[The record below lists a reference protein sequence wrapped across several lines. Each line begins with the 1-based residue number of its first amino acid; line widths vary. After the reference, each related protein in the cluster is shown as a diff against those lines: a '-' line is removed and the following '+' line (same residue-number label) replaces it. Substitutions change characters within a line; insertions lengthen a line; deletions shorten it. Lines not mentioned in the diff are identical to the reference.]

1 MGVRAVRPVA
11 GRAQVASGPEQ
22 AVGREREVRAPGH
35 RVGAGL
41 EVRGR
46 EAEAQ
51 GPVGRALVEQEPVE
65 AAARGP
71 GLPARAA
78 AREPG
83 GRAWEGREVRV
94 ALVPAEPEQVAQGP
108 EGREPGAQGPEAQGP
123 EAREPGAQGPEAQ
136 GPEAREQ
143 AAALYGTSAT
153 PPHPHSEPSR

>member
-11 GRAQVASGPEQ
+11 GRAQVAPGPEQ

-35 RVGAGL
+35 RAGAGL

-51 GPVGRALVEQEPVE
+51 GPVGRALVEQEPVAAQE

-78 AREPG
+78 A
-83 GRAWEGREVRV
+83 
-94 ALVPAEPEQVAQGP
+94 LVPAEPERVALEPEQVALEPEAQGP
-108 EGREPGAQGPEAQGP
+108 EGREPGARGQVGRGPEA
-123 EAREPGAQGPEAQ
+123 
-136 GPEAREQ
+136 Q
-143 AAALYGTSAT
+143 AAALYGTPAT